1 MFSLSERSAGMRSP
15 RFSKSLLILW
25 TYPKTVLDLGLQ
37 SMIKFSTKQAT
48 TRSYPGSSPQ
58 GSGINFCLH
67 HFKYWACLN
76 RSVSIAE
83 PCLSLASF
91 ASIKCPKSLRA
102 VLDSVGRNDNVSIP
116 HDPVEVCE
124 VILKRERIVS
134 RFLYPRDIICDL
146 VFSGTDPCCIYSNVW
161 ANQESTKES
170 CQGSSNNWLFA
181 SMRSPILGADVVCY
195 TKNHWMRIIDDVTLR
210 DDNNCR
216 AVVY

>member
-1 MFSLSERSAGMRSP
+1 MGLLRLAIISSRSRACNNFEVMFSLSERSAGMRNP
-15 RFSKSLLILW
+15 RYSKSLLILW
-25 TYPKTVLDLGLQ
+25 MYPSNVLDLGLQ

-48 TRSYPGSSPQ
+48 TRSYPGSFPQ

-116 HDPVEVCE
+116 HDPVEVLRSHIEKRKDREQISLSSKCHLLSCFQWYWSMLRLFQRLSQSG
-124 VILKRERIVS
+124 VHKRIL
-134 RFLYPRDIICDL
+134 PGL
-146 VFSGTDPCCIYSNVW
+146 V
-161 ANQESTKES
+161 Q
-170 CQGSSNNWLFA
+170 
-181 SMRSPILGADVVCY
+181 
-195 TKNHWMRIIDDVTLR
+195 
-210 DDNNCR
+210 
-216 AVVY
+216 